1 MSKTNSKN
9 NPVDNLIK
17 NAKNTLT
24 TKPKTR
30 SQSHQ
35 THDSELAMNSL
46 DQGNS
51 MVIDTLTWGPIP
63 NSFMA
68 TL

>member
-17 NAKNTLT
+17 KAKNTLT
-24 TKPKTR
+24 TKPMTR
-30 SQSHQ
+30 SQSDQ
-35 THDSELAMNSL
+35 TNDSELAMNSL

-51 MVIDTLTWGPIP
+51 W
-63 NSFMA
+63 
-68 TL
+68 